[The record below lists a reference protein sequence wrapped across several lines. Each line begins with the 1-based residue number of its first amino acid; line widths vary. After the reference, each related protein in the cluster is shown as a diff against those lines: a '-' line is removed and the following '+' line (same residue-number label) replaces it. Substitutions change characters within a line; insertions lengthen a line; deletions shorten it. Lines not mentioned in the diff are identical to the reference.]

1 MRTRFNCRPL
11 LAPALLIASIAQ
23 AQTPY
28 PTKPL
33 RLIVSYPQGG
43 LDASS
48 EQGSRLRDATVRES
62 AAAAVL
68 LAQATISRDQYPNR
82 PLRLIVPYPPGGT
95 TDFVARE
102 VANKVS
108 EALGYQIVIDNR
120 PGAGTLIGLGMGAKS
135 APDGYTITFATSAG
149 LAVNPALGVKMPF
162 VPLRDFATIGLM
174 VYVPYLLVVNTALP
188 VKNVKELIELAKAQ
202 PGKLNFASP
211 GVGTP
216 NHLGIE
222 LLNAMAGVKFVHVPY
237 KGGATAVT
245 DLVAG
250 QVQVLF
256 SGTPQ
261 VSAFVKAGR
270 LRVIA
275 VATQK
280 PTRVA
285 PEFPPIAE
293 TFPGFDCNTWYGL
306 VIPAATPPAIIARL
320 NAELNRALTEPGVIQ
335 RLLDQGVEATPG
347 TPAAFRELIV
357 AETERWRTVIKNAGI
372 TAEAAQ

>member
-1 MRTRFNCRPL
+1 MGPL
-11 LAPALLIASIAQ
+11 FVRWSVVLPALLITAFAQ
-23 AQTPY
+23 AQAPY
-28 PTKPL
+28 PTKP
-33 RLIVSYPQGG
+33 I
-43 LDASS
+43 
-48 EQGSRLRDATVRES
+48 
-62 AAAAVL
+62 
-68 LAQATISRDQYPNR
+68 
-82 PLRLIVPYPPGGT
+82 RLIVPYPPGGT

-102 VANKVS
+102 VGNKVG
-108 EALGYQIVIDNR
+108 ELLGTQIVIDNR
-120 PGAGTLIGLGMGAKS
+120 PGAGTLIGLALGVKA

-149 LAVNPALGVKMPF
+149 LAINPALGVKMPF
-162 VPLRDFATIGLM
+162 EPHRDLVPVGLM
-174 VYVPYLLVVNTALP
+174 VYVPYLLVVNSALP
-188 VKNVKELIELAKAQ
+188 VRSVKDLIELAKAQ

-211 GVGTP
+211 GIGTP

-222 LLNAMAGVKFVHVPY
+222 LLNILAGVSFVHVPY
-237 KGGATAVT
+237 RGGAPAVT

-250 QVQVLF
+250 QVQVMF

-261 VSAFVKAGR
+261 VSSFVKTGR

-275 VATQK
+275 VATPK

-306 VIPAATPPAIIARL
+306 LVPTGTPAAIVAKF
-320 NAELNRALTEPGVIQ
+320 NAELNRALANPGVIQ

-357 AETERWRTVIKNAGI
+357 AETERWRMVIKRAGI
-372 TAEAAQ
+372 TADTAQ